1 MRGGVGGGG
10 ELVAFGLAAAA
21 HHPVGAA
28 GLVAGERAGDHF
40 QLRMPGLAGVNQQA
54 ARFERIADAAQRFE
68 HQIVVGKQFMQAG
81 NDGQRGARLK
91 VLVVGALK
99 GIDFVESGD
108 FAKTALGDQAA
119 AGGDVERAV
128 VAQAHGIGSVDTG
141 KGIKHIAAVAGSDV
155 EHMHRPP
162 FGAQLFAGS
171 LNGMGDV
178 DFALA
183 DAAPADGIQ
192 ILAVGPA
199 AEGVA
204 ALRLVAVNIIE
215 RAAGIKT
222 GFLPEFQPRAPA
234 GAEFE
239 QGAVAAPKQ
248 APRAECRQ
256 RRCQLVGFAAALAV
270 QMGIQQLRSL
280 GRGGETL
287 ADKAAH
293 LIKHGFAAAFAE
305 GVVIKTGQHMAL
317 FDAAAQPVVK
327 RVLRRVVHHPVAAGY
342 EQLHRRANCLRVGH
356 HALGGIVQTEQNA
369 HGNGA
374 GNQRVAVVALLALA
388 VVAQIVRFDI
398 AVDEKIAAP
407 FVEQAQAAA
416 GKGNVEFD
424 FESGRREHGAADIR
438 CVVVQPGRHQH
449 RAHALG
455 DNTNVLRRNAV
466 GAADVADKGIDV
478 GHRCADARAVAARA
492 RTHAVAA
499 CVPSEAGKIVQAQL
513 VGHKHHAAGML
524 VAAVKQN

>member
-1 MRGGVGGGG
+1 M
-10 ELVAFGLAAAA
+10 
-21 HHPVGAA
+21 
-28 GLVAGERAGDHF
+28 
-40 QLRMPGLAGVNQQA
+40 
-54 ARFERIADAAQRFE
+54 
-68 HQIVVGKQFMQAG
+68 
-81 NDGQRGARLK
+81 
-91 VLVVGALK
+91 
-99 GIDFVESGD
+99 
-108 FAKTALGDQAA
+108 
-119 AGGDVERAV
+119 
-128 VAQAHGIGSVDTG
+128 
-141 KGIKHIAAVAGSDV
+141 AGSDV
-155 EHMHRPP
+155 EHMHLPP

-183 DAAPADGIQ
+183 DATPADGIQ

-215 RAAGIKT
+215 RAAGIEA

-248 APRAECRQ
+248 AARAEYRQ

-270 QMGIQQLRSL
+270 QVGIQQIGAL

-293 LIKHGFAAAFAE
+293 FGKHAFAE

-374 GNQRVAVVALLALA
+374 GNQRVAVVTLLALA
-388 VVAQIVRFDI
+388 VVTQIVRFDV

-407 FVEQAQAAA
+407 FVQQAQAAA
-416 GKGNVEFD
+416 GKGHVEFD
-424 FESGRREHGAADIR
+424 FERGRREHGAADIR
-438 CVVVQPGRHQH
+438 RVIVQPGRHQH

-455 DNTNVLRRNAV
+455 DNTNVLRRDAV

-524 VAAVKQN
+524 VAAVKQNQRFAAAAVGSGAVAVKQFGAVVGAEGFLLLLHGESFVLVRTVFSGCLNISRQPEKRF